1 MFFLERFRR
10 RIVSAFYRR
19 QVTQQHT
26 NRSIVDLLDG
36 AFVEA
41 PCLQFHDLCLL
52 PHDTDAQGT
61 EQPNGTTL
69 NEAFNV
75 LTTDE
80 RYMFTKALTVGL
92 DQAGPMRGLLR
103 LHFFKD
109 LGRGWIPIAQT
120 SEAADENPGPLNFGR
135 DLGDAVFQPLSGRE
149 VIARLAVKS

>member
-1 MFFLERFRR
+1 MAQAGLLPILQSEHMRFQSGAPRCCRTILGIVCAFIPSACWKFLTELPPRC
-10 RIVSAFYRR
+10 AP
-19 QVTQQHT
+19 T
-26 NRSIVDLLDG
+26 L
-36 AFVEA
+36 VEA

-120 SEAADENPGPLNFGR
+120 VGEVAVNAAIFL
-135 DLGDAVFQPLSGRE
+135 FQ
-149 VIARLAVKS
+149 